1 MPLIISL
8 SFFKIV
14 LALWA
19 TWLWQSRFSKLTCR
33 VGMWIP
39 NPYTRLTFYEG
50 SMTLWAI
57 HQRLWSWN
65 GYLAQTP
72 GTLTTSSLQVIGTKI
87 LLKFCAFPTSA
98 YELVHHNFLERGV
111 SNVQHRCGIKSMR
124 GVGTKVP
131 LLWCDGVTWNMYIH
145 TIGWLWMPRSL
156 SQEIRSSSIL
166 NTVSIDAN
174 MTMSWFQQ
182 MGILNNLTFMHMHQN
197 VNEEQMLHGPYMESY
212 GDHNSLSMT
221 CKKLSMNALLA
232 ISVSEYRKLAGVV
245 VVMVMGFI
253 EDECTFS
260 TITYCIW
267 TLNFKTALMSI
278 WTSRSE
284 CLSIVVPIAAL
295 PIRRCFCSIE
305 ANQVEIHCLLVCMC
319 MCIVCFKYR
328 LRSVPGDILGTISQI
343 LAFPSPTSDLLWVF
357 RFFLISMRYIP

>member
-1 MPLIISL
+1 MLDKHAPTHETSSRGASSYPLEDACGQGLQCTKPWWTLRLCAPLSLWLVLHALCRWWMPLIISL

-197 VNEEQMLHGPYMESY
+197 VNEEQMPHGPWRAMVIIILCPWHARSCPWTHFLQSRFPNI
-212 GDHNSLSMT
+212 GSL
-221 CKKLSMNALLA
+221 
-232 ISVSEYRKLAGVV
+232 
-245 VVMVMGFI
+245 
-253 EDECTFS
+253 
-260 TITYCIW
+260 
-267 TLNFKTALMSI
+267 
-278 WTSRSE
+278 
-284 CLSIVVPIAAL
+284 
-295 PIRRCFCSIE
+295 
-305 ANQVEIHCLLVCMC
+305 
-319 MCIVCFKYR
+319 
-328 LRSVPGDILGTISQI
+328 LG
-343 LAFPSPTSDLLWVF
+343 
-357 RFFLISMRYIP
+357 